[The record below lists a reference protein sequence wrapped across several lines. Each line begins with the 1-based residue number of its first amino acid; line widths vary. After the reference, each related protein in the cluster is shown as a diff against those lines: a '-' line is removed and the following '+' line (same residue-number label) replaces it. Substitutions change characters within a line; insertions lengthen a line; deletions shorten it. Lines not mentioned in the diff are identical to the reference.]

1 MGKKEFDS
9 IIECGDEVEREARIK
24 KLVSTMSLREK
35 LHEMTGNLGPGRLL
49 ITLVRYGLIPS
60 ESGGNRRLGIPKLVF
75 TDGPRGIMLNRST
88 CFPAAIARGASWDL
102 DLAERIGDALGV
114 EARSQGANF
123 YGGVCINLLRHPG
136 WGRAQE
142 TFGEDPYLLGAM
154 GAAEIRGL
162 KRHVMA
168 CAKHFAC
175 NSIEEARFYVD
186 VRIDERTLREV
197 YLPHFKMCVDAGAAS
212 IMSAYNRVNGDYCG
226 ENRHLLREIL
236 KEDWGFDGFVMSDF
250 FWGVYDGVKGAKAGL
265 DMEMP
270 SVRKFG
276 IRLYRAVKKG
286 VVDEA
291 LIDEAVIR
299 ILRKKAEYALV
310 GEPERYGKEKVACAA
325 HRVLALEAARKGIVL
340 LKNDGGVLPLQR
352 SDLRIIAVVG
362 KLAAREN
369 IGDKGS
375 SRVRPVYVVTPLEG
389 IRKKSA
395 GVEVVFDAGKD
406 LARVR
411 EVAAN
416 SDVVLVVAGLTWRD
430 EGEYIGIGP
439 FGIGCDR
446 ENLDLSAEQ
455 EAMILAAAE
464 SAKKCIVVLEGGS
477 AITMEKWKDKVDAI
491 LMAWYPGMEGGTA
504 IGEILFGEVSPSGKI
519 PVTFPRSTD
528 DLPFFDRKAKRI
540 DYGYFHGYRLLE
552 REGKEPAFPFG
563 FGLSYTE
570 FSYGNL
576 SIERSADGEGVE
588 ISCEVSNVGDR
599 EGAEVAQLYVGY
611 ENSSLERSPKELKGF
626 SRVELK
632 PGEKKRVSFVVKPDD
647 LAWYD
652 VDSGGWRVEDI
663 EYNAYVGSSSAKRD
677 IKLSAPFKFTHNS

>member
-1 MGKKEFDS
+1 MREKEFDS
-9 IIECGDEVEREARIK
+9 IVACNDEDEKEARIK

-35 LHEMTGNLGPGRLL
+35 LNEMTGNFGPVRLFL
-49 ITLVRYGLIPS
+49 TLVRYGLIPS

-88 CFPAAIARGASWDL
+88 CFPVAIARGASWDL

-123 YGGVCINLLRHPG
+123 YGGVCVNLLRHPG

-142 TFGEDPYLLGAM
+142 TFGEDPYLLGTM

-236 KEDWGFDGFVMSDF
+236 KEEWGFDGFVMSDF
-250 FWGVYDGVKGAKAGL
+250 FWGVYDGEKGVKAGL

-270 SVRKFG
+270 SSRKFG
-276 IRLYRAVKKG
+276 FKLYRAVKKG
-286 VVDEA
+286 IVDEA
-291 LIDEAVIR
+291 VIDEAVVR

-310 GEPERYGKEKVACAA
+310 GDPERYGKERVACAA
-325 HRVLALEAARKGIVL
+325 HRALALEAARKGIAL
-340 LKNDGGVLPLQR
+340 LKNASGVLPLHR
-352 SDLRIIAVVG
+352 SGLRRIAVFG
-362 KLAAREN
+362 KLAARKN
-369 IGDKGS
+369 IGDMGS
-375 SRVRPVYVVTPLEG
+375 SRVRPPYVVTPLEG

-395 GVEVVFDAGKD
+395 GVEVVFDSGND
-406 LARVR
+406 PARVR
-411 EVAAN
+411 RVAAN
-416 SDVVLVVAGLTWRD
+416 CDVVVVVAGLTWRD
-430 EGEYIGIGP
+430 EGEYVGVGP

-446 ENLDLSAEQ
+446 ENLDLSAKQ
-455 EAMILAAAE
+455 EKMILVAAE

-504 IGEILFGEVSPSGKI
+504 IGEILFGEVNPSGKI
-519 PVTFPRSTD
+519 PVTFPRSAD
-528 DLPFFDRKAKRI
+528 DLPFFDSKAKSI

-552 REGKEPAFPFG
+552 KEGKEPAFPFG
-563 FGLSYTE
+563 FGMSYTE
-570 FSYGNL
+570 FSYDNF
-576 SIERSADGEGVE
+576 SIEKSSKGLGVE
-588 ISCEVSNVGDR
+588 ISCDISNVGKR
-599 EGAEVAQLYVGY
+599 EGAEVAQFYVGY

-632 PGEKKRVSFVVKPDD
+632 PGEKKRVSFFVKPDD
-647 LAWYD
+647 LALYD
-652 VDSGGWRVEDI
+652 VESGTWKVEDI

-677 IKLSAPFKFTHNS
+677 IKLSGSFKFSG